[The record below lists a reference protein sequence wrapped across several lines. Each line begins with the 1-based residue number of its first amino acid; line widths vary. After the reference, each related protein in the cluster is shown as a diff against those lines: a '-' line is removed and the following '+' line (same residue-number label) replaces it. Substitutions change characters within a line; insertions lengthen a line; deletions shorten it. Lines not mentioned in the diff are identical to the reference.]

1 MNTKLDSTSKV
12 FLTLF
17 GAVQPFILNLVFIFF
32 AVLAYY
38 INFIPKPE
46 VLIFFLCYLNAQSFG
61 KSFYLFC
68 LLKYSKGLNQFPF
81 KELGVI
87 IINLIFIFL
96 ILFFSYSFSNLSFSS
111 ENTKSAF
118 GTFCLV
124 LMIDFILTP
133 YTFKYFR
140 EYSFISI
147 TDSSANNAIVVDDK
161 KKGIFNFVFSIASL
175 TLGML
180 VLNFVKGLF

>member
-1 MNTKLDSTSKV
+1 
-12 FLTLF
+12 
-17 GAVQPFILNLVFIFF
+17 
-32 AVLAYY
+32 
-38 INFIPKPE
+38 
-46 VLIFFLCYLNAQSFG
+46 
-61 KSFYLFC
+61 
-68 LLKYSKGLNQFPF
+68 
-81 KELGVI
+81 
-87 IINLIFIFL
+87 
-96 ILFFSYSFSNLSFSS
+96 
-111 ENTKSAF
+111 
-118 GTFCLV
+118 FCLV

-147 TDSSANNAIVVDDK
+147 TDSSADNAIVVDDK

>member
-1 MNTKLDSTSKV
+1 
-12 FLTLF
+12 
-17 GAVQPFILNLVFIFF
+17 
-32 AVLAYY
+32 
-38 INFIPKPE
+38 
-46 VLIFFLCYLNAQSFG
+46 
-61 KSFYLFC
+61 
-68 LLKYSKGLNQFPF
+68 LNQFPF

-118 GTFCLV
+118 GTFCLI
-124 LMIDFILTP
+124 LMIDLILTP

-147 TDSSANNAIVVDDK
+147 TDSSADNAIVVDDK

>member
-12 FLTLF
+12 FLTLY
-17 GAVQPFILNLVFIFF
+17 GAVQPFFINLVFILF
-32 AVLAYY
+32 AILASYTNY
-38 INFIPKPE
+38 IPKLE

-61 KSFYLFC
+61 KSLYLFG
-68 LLKYSKGLNQFPF
+68 LLFYSKSLNQFPF
-81 KELGVI
+81 KELGI
-87 IINLIFIFL
+87 LISNLIFIFL
-96 ILFFSYSFSNLSFSS
+96 ILTFSYNFFNLSFSS
-111 ENTKSAF
+111 DNTKSAF
-118 GTFCLV
+118 GTFSLV

-147 TDSSANNAIVVDDK
+147 ADNSVDNAIVVDDK
-161 KKGIFNFVFSIASL
+161 KKAIFNFVFSIASL